1 MWLAEAQGC
10 RRLALSISDLDTVER
25 LNALGDPA
33 PEERDE
39 IEKLLAKID
48 TALSLLEPRH
58 VAGPSSE

>member
-1 MWLAEAQGC
+1 M
-10 RRLALSISDLDTVER
+10 SISDLDTVER
-25 LNALGDPA
+25 LNAVGDPA